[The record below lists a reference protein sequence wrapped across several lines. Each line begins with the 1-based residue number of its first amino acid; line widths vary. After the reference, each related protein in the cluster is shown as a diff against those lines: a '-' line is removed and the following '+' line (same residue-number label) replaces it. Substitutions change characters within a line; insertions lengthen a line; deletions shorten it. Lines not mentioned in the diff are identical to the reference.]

1 MIIGKD
7 KLACHS
13 SFMLYPQ
20 QRGQWRGHD
29 AYPQIQEEPGGRAK
43 FRPAVLSVLW
53 SPHDYC
59 LPQSPCLQQMHW
71 TKFNFAHAP
80 L

>member
-1 MIIGKD
+1 MIGKD

-13 SFMLYPQ
+13 SSCFT
-20 QRGQWRGHD
+20 RNKEVSGEG

-43 FRPAVLSVLW
+43 FRPSVLSVLW
-53 SPHDYC
+53 SPRDYC
-59 LPQSPCLQQMHW
+59 LPQSPCLQQTHW
-71 TKFNFAHAP
+71 TKFNSAHAP